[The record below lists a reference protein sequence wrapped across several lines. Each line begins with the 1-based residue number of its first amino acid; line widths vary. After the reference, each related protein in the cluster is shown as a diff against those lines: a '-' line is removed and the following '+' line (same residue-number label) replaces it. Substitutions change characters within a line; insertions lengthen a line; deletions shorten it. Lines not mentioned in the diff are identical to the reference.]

1 MTGPSWL
8 ADAFAVIMIA
18 TAVYC
23 ASRLVA
29 ARWWRRTTDRDVDTA
44 HVFMGVA
51 MAGMLVPRLNPFASG
66 GWAALF
72 GIISA
77 WFGWQI
83 VRAYRGADLR
93 GHRPGHHVPH
103 LLASGAMIYMLL
115 AGSAA
120 GSRGVSPGTAI
131 SGAAGGSAH
140 LPTLA
145 LVIVVALLGYVI
157 LTTDRLASLERV
169 RAAAPAAPAV
179 PPAWAAATPAPAQP
193 VGPGTVT
200 GLSDTGRGPTGQ
212 PADSGGAGTA
222 AGPDPGSGVGA
233 GPGPGAARPMSPRL
247 AACCEIAMG
256 IIMGYV
262 LILML

>member
-1 MTGPSWL
+1 MTGPFWL
-8 ADAFAVIMIA
+8 ADAFAVVMIA
-18 TAVYC
+18 TAAYC

-29 ARWWRRTTDRDVDTA
+29 ARWQRRPTDRDVDTA

-66 GWAALF
+66 GWVAVF

-83 VRAYRGADLR
+83 VRAYRGADPR

-120 GSRGVSPGTAI
+120 SSRGVSPALAM
-131 SGAAGGSAH
+131 SGGAGGSGRFS
-140 LPTLA
+140 TLA
-145 LVIVVALLGYVI
+145 LVFVLVLLGYVI
-157 LTTDRLASLERV
+157 LTTDRLASLK
-169 RAAAPAAPAV
+169 RAAAPAASAV
-179 PPAWAAATPAPAQP
+179 QPVWAATAPASAQLVSAVAGSASAQP
-193 VGPGTVT
+193 VW
-200 GLSDTGRGPTGQ
+200 
-212 PADSGGAGTA
+212 A
-222 AGPDPGSGVGA
+222 A
-233 GPGPGAARPMSPRL
+233 AARPMSPRL
-247 AACCEIAMG
+247 AACCDIAMG
-256 IIMGYV
+256 IVMSYV